1 LVERQNCRNLGLS
14 SGVQPSQVQSGHNS
28 KKSMSV
34 QFLSVATLSNATA
47 VTMDTLT
54 ALIDQE
60 RIQVAESYQ
69 RKLAEVESQHT
80 AALDEATFFRAQ
92 NEKMTLSYRELQHQ
106 LDIAKRELADRGDT
120 SLSRQTR
127 CAAGLLI
134 SYFRKQAAKFRAM
147 HNDST
152 TRLVQAL
159 SEQQAML
166 IELKLSRVRTN
177 ALEQELQQLETSRA
191 AERNERESLESS
203 NAALKKSLV
212 EVKATELSAKT
223 YAYYFREQSTALQ
236 QELVKVKADREAEQQ
251 RLLNEAV
258 QLRQDLERAKNVA
271 LRHETRANDATKRL
285 EILSQLLGLHK
296 REPSSTFNGVQH
308 QVETGHPT
316 VAQVQDQ
323 SLSLSAQHSTVTETV
338 LPEAR
343 TSPVDA
349 QTHANEQIEDLRRQL
364 SSVQENRDDLEK
376 RISSLADALHH
387 HELAIHDP
395 ESNIL
400 KPSPRLVSIWEAIY
414 HLLPVSEQQNFEFPV
429 CFPEFLTK
437 DTTAVTSAIY
447 ALVDRLRSC
456 LDAACGRLRQTLAER
471 DLRIRSLQDQLAG
484 QQTVEPS
491 LIVVS
496 PISPSMSLSDDS
508 STAQVEAERLSE
520 SQTPIAD
527 SEFTVVKPEQ
537 DLAPSLLLTPSTN
550 IPSPL
555 KDTHDIET
563 FITSTIIPVHHSQIE
578 VSQDTRRMSIAGL
591 PSPRITPSKL
601 LVDSEASRFSVVNE
615 NPSLS
620 KRKREPSARTD
631 TKRVI
636 PSPSAA
642 SSSNITIDST
652 RPRAKRSRAGMG
664 DSSQSVPQKR
674 RRKIDT
680 DKEEIFAS
688 TPCLIESTT
697 SRTRPRIVRQLAYV
711 EIVVPRR
718 TKQHFPRRTLTETT
732 NHGPSPPTDQS
743 SPTAHSDNLQ
753 ETEVESSEPDP
764 HLSRTRKASA
774 CPEPSPTDE
783 SITTVD
789 SDIVEVAISDSTP
802 ISVS

>member
-1 LVERQNCRNLGLS
+1 MELPQTTESHTSNSLES
-14 SGVQPSQVQSGHNS
+14 SHAITHFTSQ
-28 KKSMSV
+28 
-34 QFLSVATLSNATA
+34 
-47 VTMDTLT
+47 LT

-134 SYFRKQAAKFRAM
+134 SYFRKRAAKFQAM

-159 SEQQAML
+159 SEQQAMQ
-166 IELKLSRVRTN
+166 IELKLSRARTN
-177 ALEQELQQLETSRA
+177 TLEQESQQLETSRA

-212 EVKATELSAKT
+212 EVKAAELSAKT

-296 REPSSTFNGVQH
+296 REPGSTFNGVQH

-323 SLSLSAQHSTVTETV
+323 SLSLSARHSTVTETV

-376 RISSLADALHH
+376 RISSLADALYH

-395 ESNIL
+395 GSNIL

-484 QQTVEPS
+484 QTVEPS

-508 STAQVEAERLSE
+508 SIAQVEAERPSE
-520 SQTPIAD
+520 SQTPIPD
-527 SEFTVVKPEQ
+527 TEFTVVKPEP

-555 KDTHDIET
+555 KDTHDIES
-563 FITSTIIPVHHSQIE
+563 FITSTIVPVHHSQIE
-578 VSQDTRRMSIAGL
+578 VSPDTKRMSIAGL
-591 PSPRITPSKL
+591 PSPRITPSKPP
-601 LVDSEASRFSVVNE
+601 VDSEASSFSVVNE
-615 NPSLS
+615 KPSLS
-620 KRKREPSARTD
+620 KRKRGPSARTD

-642 SSSNITIDST
+642 SSSNITNST

-674 RRKIDT
+674 RKKIDT
-680 DKEEIFAS
+680 VKEETFAS

-732 NHGPSPPTDQS
+732 SHGPSPLTDQS
-743 SPTAHSDNLQ
+743 SPTAYSDNLQ

-774 CPEPSPTDE
+774 SPEPSPTDE

>member
-1 LVERQNCRNLGLS
+1 MELPQTTESHTSNSLDS
-14 SGVQPSQVQSGHNS
+14 SHAITHFTSQ
-28 KKSMSV
+28 
-34 QFLSVATLSNATA
+34 
-47 VTMDTLT
+47 LT

-127 CAAGLLI
+127 CAAGLLV

-159 SEQQAML
+159 SEQQAMQ
-166 IELKLSRVRTN
+166 IELKLSRARTN

-271 LRHETRANDATKRL
+271 LRHETRANDTTKRL

-395 ESNIL
+395 EFNIL

-414 HLLPVSEQQNFEFPV
+414 HLLPVSEQQNFEFSV
-429 CFPEFLTK
+429 CFPELLTK

-484 QQTVEPS
+484 QTVEPS

-508 STAQVEAERLSE
+508 STAQVEAERPSE
-520 SQTPIAD
+520 SQTPIPD
-527 SEFTVVKPEQ
+527 SELTVVKPEQ

-555 KDTHDIET
+555 KDTHDIES
-563 FITSTIIPVHHSQIE
+563 FITSTIVPVHHSQIE
-578 VSQDTRRMSIAGL
+578 VSPDTRRMSIAGL
-591 PSPRITPSKL
+591 PSPRITPSKP
-601 LVDSEASRFSVVNE
+601 LVDSEASKFSVVNE
-615 NPSLS
+615 KPSLS

-636 PSPSAA
+636 PPSSA

>member
-1 LVERQNCRNLGLS
+1 MELPQTTESHPSNSLES
-14 SGVQPSQVQSGHNS
+14 SHAITHFTSQ
-28 KKSMSV
+28 
-34 QFLSVATLSNATA
+34 
-47 VTMDTLT
+47 LT

-60 RIQVAESYQ
+60 RIQAAASYQ
-69 RKLAEVESQHT
+69 QKLAEVESQHT

-106 LDIAKRELADRGDT
+106 LDIAKRELADGGDT

-134 SYFRKQAAKFRAM
+134 SYFRKRAAKFQAM

-159 SEQQAML
+159 SEQQAMQ
-166 IELKLSRVRTN
+166 IELKLSRARTK

-191 AERNERESLESS
+191 AERNEKESLESS

-212 EVKATELSAKT
+212 EVKAAELSAKT

-258 QLRQDLERAKNVA
+258 QLRQDLERANNVA

-296 REPSSTFNGVQH
+296 LEPGSTFNGVQH

-316 VAQVQDQ
+316 VAQVQDH

-343 TSPVDA
+343 TAPVDA
-349 QTHANEQIEDLRRQL
+349 QTHANEQIEDLQRQL

-414 HLLPVSEQQNFEFPV
+414 HLLPVSEQQNFEFSV
-429 CFPEFLTK
+429 CFPELLTK

-484 QQTVEPS
+484 QTVEPS

-508 STAQVEAERLSE
+508 STAQVEAERPSE
-520 SQTPIAD
+520 SQTPIPD
-527 SEFTVVKPEQ
+527 TEFTVVKPEP

-555 KDTHDIET
+555 KDTHDIES
-563 FITSTIIPVHHSQIE
+563 FITSTIVPVHHSQIE
-578 VSQDTRRMSIAGL
+578 VSPDTKRLSIAGL
-591 PSPRITPSKL
+591 PSPRITPSKP
-601 LVDSEASRFSVVNE
+601 LVDSEASSFSVVNE
-615 NPSLS
+615 KPSLS
-620 KRKREPSARTD
+620 QRKRGPSARTD

-674 RRKIDT
+674 RKKIDT
-680 DKEEIFAS
+680 VKEETFAS

-732 NHGPSPPTDQS
+732 SHAYGPSPPTDQS

-753 ETEVESSEPDP
+753 EIEVESSEPDP

-774 CPEPSPTDE
+774 SPEPSPTDE